1 MTAPP
6 RVVAPTMVEEYVDG
20 RAGANQK
27 RLAPSAT
34 PEAYYDYPPV
44 KKPHWTPFIPLY
56 FFVGGVAAGSAL
68 VGALAELFG
77 SRRARPIA
85 RSARMLA
92 APLIGVGQL
101 FLIADLGRPERAHHM
116 FRIIKPRSPMSMGS
130 WGLGAFSLVTGTQL
144 VAELARR
151 GVLARTFAILTR
163 PLAAFAIP
171 TSLFVAGYTGVL
183 LSATSI
189 PFWSAARRHL
199 APMFIASAVA
209 TGSAALSVATGGR
222 ADPSTRGALAT
233 TLAAGVLAEGLVGAV
248 MEGELGRSRR
258 HLDQGP
264 EAPLHRAG
272 QLVGLVAPLLL
283 VGPRIANG
291 RAPSRRAL
299 IAASALALLGGAAM
313 RFSIVGAGKRSA
325 DEAQSYW
332 ERTS

>member
-1 MTAPP
+1 
-6 RVVAPTMVEEYVDG
+6 
-20 RAGANQK
+20 
-27 RLAPSAT
+27 
-34 PEAYYDYPPV
+34 
-44 KKPHWTPFIPLY
+44 
-56 FFVGGVAAGSAL
+56 
-68 VGALAELFG
+68 
-77 SRRARPIA
+77 
-85 RSARMLA
+85 
-92 APLIGVGQL
+92 
-101 FLIADLGRPERAHHM
+101 
-116 FRIIKPRSPMSMGS
+116 
-130 WGLGAFSLVTGTQL
+130 
-144 VAELARR
+144 
-151 GVLARTFAILTR
+151 
-163 PLAAFAIP
+163 
-171 TSLFVAGYTGVL
+171 
-183 LSATSI
+183 
-189 PFWSAARRHL
+189 
-199 APMFIASAVA
+199 MFIASAVA

-233 TLAAGVLAEGLVGAV
+233 TLAAGVLAEGLVGAA